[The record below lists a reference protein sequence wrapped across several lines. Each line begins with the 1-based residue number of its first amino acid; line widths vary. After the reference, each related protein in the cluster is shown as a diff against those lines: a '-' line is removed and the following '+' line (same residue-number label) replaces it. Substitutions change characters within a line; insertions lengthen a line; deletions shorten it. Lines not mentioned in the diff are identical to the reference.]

1 MSAYNSGTQEGD
13 DEQML
18 RKIVH
23 FPNPVLRAKTEEV
36 TVFDDELKN
45 LISDMYETMEDAD
58 GCGLAAPQIG
68 LSKRLAVIEYD
79 GQKLTIIN
87 PEISNRVGSSVREEG
102 CLSFPGI
109 FEKVEAPDK
118 ITLTYKTETGEKI
131 TEDIEGFMAR
141 IVCHETDHLFGRM
154 IIDRVPP
161 LKRTLIKKRLAR
173 KD

>member
-1 MSAYNSGTQEGD
+1 
-13 DEQML
+13 ML

-23 FPNPVLRAKTEEV
+23 FPDPVLRAKTEEI

-45 LISDMYETMEDAD
+45 LISDMYETMEDAG

-68 LSKRLAVIEYD
+68 LSKRLAVIEYN

-87 PEISNRVGSSVREEG
+87 PEISNRIGSSIREEG
-102 CLSFPGI
+102 CLSFPGV

-118 ITLTYKTETGEKI
+118 ITLTYQTETGEKK
-131 TEDIEGFMAR
+131 TEDIEGFVAR

-154 IIDRVPP
+154 IIDRVPQ
-161 LKRTLIKKRLAR
+161 LKRTLIKKRLTK